1 MECVAVKKVEIHE
14 RTRSYWIV
22 SSLGIKKK
30 LSQNLL
36 VDPTF

>member
-1 MECVAVKKVEIHE
+1 MKEQEATE
-14 RTRSYWIV
+14 SL